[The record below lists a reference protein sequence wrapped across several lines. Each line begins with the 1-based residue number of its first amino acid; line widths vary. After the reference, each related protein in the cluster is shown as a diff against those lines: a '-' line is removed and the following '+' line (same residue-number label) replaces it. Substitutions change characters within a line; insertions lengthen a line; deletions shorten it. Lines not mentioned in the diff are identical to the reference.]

1 MNNIPTP
8 RIDNAFKNPSY
19 KNPRMNATLDSVYQ
33 EGKKLEKELVA
44 AQRERDEAREALSA
58 LSLYLSMGIGDNST
72 TAQQYYERIL
82 EGMELLT
89 TPIVEQLAATE
100 RERDEAREEIERIK
114 NMLKKVR
121 SMFNSIC

>member
-44 AQRERDEAREALSA
+44 AQRERDEARE
-58 LSLYLSMGIGDNST
+58 
-72 TAQQYYERIL
+72 
-82 EGMELLT
+82 
-89 TPIVEQLAATE
+89 
-100 RERDEAREEIERIK
+100 EIERIK